1 MAIRGYMESSLSTS
15 EIWGGKDGT
24 EGINNAGNEKMVD
37 KAINLIK
44 NAKHLTNEDIEAA
57 YISVKQVTD
66 TLTREALKAFDDGK
80 VVLLYNSTP
89 ALSVTK
95 ALPFITFKTK
105 TGYVTYIFMDN
116 YISINRDG
124 VMTVQSPAIL
134 RDLLTGAMIANGIK
148 RDYSNLSTNQYF
160 HKILSEM
167 YTKFVTRILNRQF
180 AIAPDKVT
188 FDVVQ
193 YWVSKFFLLRIL
205 CANDTSENIE
215 NLASSHFKYI
225 DDLKYQE
232 IKDQY
237 NRENPQHLSELL
249 ELVKTASPRMKTL
262 ALGTFI
268 SDWINYYY
276 VPSMLAA
283 DNMEYLLFMILTLL
297 SGTNIIS
304 IAAGDIVKEAKN
316 IRSFRGELLKLI

>member
-1 MAIRGYMESSLSTS
+1 MAIRGFIESSLATS
-15 EIWGGKDGT
+15 EIWAGKDGMS
-24 EGINNAGNEKMVD
+24 GINNVGNEKMVD

-66 TLTREALKAFDDGK
+66 TLTREAVKAFDDGR
-80 VVLLYNSTP
+80 VVLLYNRTP

-95 ALPFITFKTK
+95 ALPFITFRTK
-105 TGYVTYIFMDN
+105 SGYVTYVFMDN
-116 YISINRDG
+116 YISINRDD
-124 VMTVQSPAIL
+124 VMTIASPAIL

-160 HKILSEM
+160 HKILTEM
-167 YTKFVTRILNRQF
+167 YTKFVMRIINRQF
-180 AIAPDKVT
+180 SIAPDKVT

-193 YWVSKFFLLRIL
+193 YWVSKFFLIKIL
-205 CANDTSENIE
+205 GANDTPENIE
-215 NLASSHFKYI
+215 NIASSHFKYI
-225 DDLKYQE
+225 DDLKFQE

-237 NRENPQHLSELL
+237 DRENPQHLSELL

-268 SDWINYYY
+268 SSWIDYYY

-283 DNMEYLLFMILTLL
+283 DNIEYLLFMIITLL

-304 IAAGDIVKEAKN
+304 IAAGDIAKEAKN
-316 IRSFRGELLKLI
+316 IKSFRGELLKLI